1 MSIMYKDVLILTN
14 CTGRKRTGNQA
25 VTLPPTSLRGSL
37 PSIAESWRLRTS
49 LAPRTR
55 TAEETYS
62 GRSFAEARHISANL
76 GAELFVL
83 SAGLGIVA
91 ADELVPHY
99 DLTVVDGSN
108 SVRPLLSSLGMKAS
122 DWWAALLAAFGNQ
135 RSVRSLVETHPHCL
149 VLVALP
155 ASYLEMVAEDLEEL
169 SDSELKRV
177 RIFSSSKGRSVV
189 SDRVRSVVL
198 PYDDRL
204 EGSQFPGTRNDFA
217 QRALRHFTE
226 TLGAHRLPLQNAEHA
241 VLTALTAMSPRQ
253 VPIRARKTDEEIM
266 KLLTLKWG
274 KFDGSSA
281 RLLRYLR
288 DDALVA
294 CEQSRFRNLWL
305 TVGQHQVI
313 GK

>member
-1 MSIMYKDVLILTN
+1 MSVMYKNVLILTN
-14 CTGRKRTGNQA
+14 CTGRKRTGSQA
-25 VTLPPTSLRGSL
+25 ITLPPASRRDSL
-37 PSIAESWRLRTS
+37 PSIAESWRRSTR

-55 TAEETYS
+55 TAAETYV

-76 GAELFVL
+76 EAELFVL

-135 RSVRSLVETHPHCL
+135 RSVRSLVETHPHCQ

-155 ASYLEMVAEDLEEL
+155 SSYLEMVAEDLEEL

-189 SDRVRSVVL
+189 SDRVRNVVL

-204 EGSQFPGTRNDFA
+204 EGSEFPGTRNDFA

-226 TLGAHRLPLQNAEHA
+226 TLGAHRLSLQNAEHA
-241 VLTALTAMSPRQ
+241 VLTALAAMTPRQ
-253 VPIRARKTDEEIM
+253 IPVRARKTDEEIM

-274 KFDGSSA
+274 KFDGSST

-305 TVGQHQVI
+305 TVGQHQVN